1 MKSVKKVM
9 AIILSVLVFLQILPT
24 VFASSIAE
32 SNEDA
37 KVLYAEELPKNI
49 KKLIES
55 DVNDNDTEIKPGDTI
70 YDLSVPLDNNMNK
83 TTVYAVPL
91 KYENDNGEFNFID
104 TSFEELSAVSR
115 YISKYDYKNGGNEFE
130 VKFSKDIQKGFSMD
144 DSFEMSA
151 ISGEENLPEAVVDFD
166 ENNDGR
172 LTYDNVYGE
181 GTYVEYINI
190 NSGIKENIVLEEK
203 IGKNRFDFNWE
214 SDSHSLILSD
224 DSTFINVVNNSTQ
237 EIDYVFSP
245 LYVYDSY
252 TKLKNEDSNVEEEQ
266 INETEKLVKNE
277 ELVEQDKNNEY
288 INKHNTDDCH
298 YEIEQTNEG
307 KYIITAVVSEDFLND
322 DETIYPVTIDPSVI
336 ASSSQS
342 NIEDTYVSQA
352 SPTTNYGSLSY
363 MRFGYKGGK
372 NWGYVRFKTLPSQI
386 HCGTQIATAELMLT
400 FRAGQTTSYT
410 GKVGGISS
418 KNWMENALTWNTRIP
433 WDSNAEYKAT
443 SSHHECQYYDFDIT
457 NLAKAWYN
465 GDISNYGVVFTYTD
479 QTYNDYNS
487 VYSSEAT
494 SANAPCL
501 SIIYANIDRTISYGS
516 SSNNNY
522 NRARAGDY
530 AVNYAN
536 YEDSDIYDT
545 PEYYSTANAFN
556 SISGYDC
563 TNFASQCLEK
573 GGMAYVDGNRKATTT
588 WYYDTLLG
596 KYYASYTWGSATYFC
611 KHWDKTP
618 TGEGNQRAYK
628 TIVYGDPADVLYDW
642 DCIVNNIQKGDII
655 QFSNDS
661 ETIDHT
667 VIVQSVYK
675 NTKQILYAQ
684 HTSNMSDI
692 DLQNRLLE
700 MLVDGYSPCII
711 IHQIS
716 S

>member
-1 MKSVKKVM
+1 MKNIKK
-9 AIILSVLVFLQILPT
+9 ILSIVLSALVLLQMITT
-24 VFASSIAE
+24 VFASSIAQTG
-32 SNEDA
+32 EDA

-49 KKLIES
+49 KKLIEA
-55 DVNDNDTEIKPGDTI
+55 DVKDNDTEIEPGESL
-70 YDLSVPLDNNMNK
+70 YDISIPLDNNINK

-91 KYENDNGEFNFID
+91 KYENDKGELNFID
-104 TSFEELSAVSR
+104 TSFEELSAISR
-115 YISKYDYKNGGNEFE
+115 SISKYDYKNGGNEFE

-172 LTYDNVYGE
+172 LTYDNVYGN

-190 NSGIKENIVLEEK
+190 NSGIKENIVLKEN
-203 IGKNRFDFNWE
+203 IGKNRFEFNWE
-214 SDSHSLILSD
+214 SDSHNLVLSD

-252 TKLKNEDSNVEEEQ
+252 TKLKNEESTIEESQ
-266 INETEKLVKNE
+266 INETEILVKNE
-277 ELVEQDKNNEY
+277 EIVGQYINDDY
-288 INKHNTDDCH
+288 INKHNTDDCY

-307 KYIITAVVSEDFLND
+307 KYIVTAVISEEFLND

-363 MRFGYKGGK
+363 LRFGYKGGK
-372 NWGYVRFKTLPSQI
+372 NWGYVRFKNLPSQI

-418 KNWMENALTWNTRIP
+418 KNWTEDALTWNTRIS
-433 WDSNAEYKAT
+433 WDSSSDYKAT
-443 SSHHECQYYDFDIT
+443 SSHHDCQYYEFDIT
-457 NLAKAWYN
+457 TLLKAWYN
-465 GDISNYGVVFTYTD
+465 GDVSNYGVVFTYTD
-479 QTYNDYNS
+479 QTHNDYNS
-487 VYSSEAT
+487 VYSSEAS
-494 SANAPCL
+494 SANAPSL
-501 SIIYANIDRTISYGS
+501 SIVYANVDRTISYGS
-516 SSNNNY
+516 SSNSSY
-522 NRARAGDY
+522 NRAKAGDY

-545 PEYYSTANAFN
+545 PEYYSTANAYN
-556 SISGYDC
+556 SVSGYDC

-573 GGMAYVDGNRKATTT
+573 GGMSYIDGSRTSTTA
-588 WYYDTLLG
+588 WYYDELLL

-611 KHWDKTP
+611 KHWGKTP
-618 TGEGNQRAYK
+618 SGEGNQRAYK
-628 TIVYGDPADVLYDW
+628 TVTYGDPGDVLYDW
-642 DCIVNNIQKGDII
+642 DCIVKNVQKGDII
-655 QFSNDS
+655 QFSYDG
-661 ETIDHT
+661 ETIYHT
-667 VIVQSVYK
+667 AIVQAVYK
-675 NTKQILYAQ
+675 STKEILYAQ
-684 HTSNMSDI
+684 HTANKSDI
-692 DLQNRLLE
+692 NLQERLVE
-700 MLVDGYSPCII
+700 MLYDGNLPYII